1 MYPFLSS
8 RQRGDAAWFNAGS
21 ATSYPDIQ
29 PMDADAVVA
38 EVIATPRPCSS
49 TMSVPGCKIFQIKE
63 DASGTV
69 SAAEVLMQDIAQVEG
84 TDTLKDQ
91 VLVFQYK
98 GRFHAVDH
106 KCPHMSYPLSNGTPF
121 DIEDFGIVLSAGLT
135 CPKHGWSFDIF
146 SGMSDRGNYRL
157 RIWEVQLRDSKETTG
172 TLAGARPELMG
183 KTVWVRKKQRI
194 G

>member
-106 KCPHMSYPLSNGTPF
+106 VRALPF
-121 DIEDFGIVLSAGLT
+121 MKMMKVL
-135 CPKHGWSFDIF
+135 
-146 SGMSDRGNYRL
+146 RN
-157 RIWEVQLRDSKETTG
+157 
-172 TLAGARPELMG
+172 
-183 KTVWVRKKQRI
+183 
-194 G
+194 

>member
-1 MYPFLSS
+1 
-8 RQRGDAAWFNAGS
+8 
-21 ATSYPDIQ
+21 
-29 PMDADAVVA
+29 
-38 EVIATPRPCSS
+38 
-49 TMSVPGCKIFQIKE
+49 
-63 DASGTV
+63 
-69 SAAEVLMQDIAQVEG
+69 
-84 TDTLKDQ
+84 
-91 VLVFQYK
+91 
-98 GRFHAVDH
+98 
-106 KCPHMSYPLSNGTPF
+106 MSYPLSNGTPF